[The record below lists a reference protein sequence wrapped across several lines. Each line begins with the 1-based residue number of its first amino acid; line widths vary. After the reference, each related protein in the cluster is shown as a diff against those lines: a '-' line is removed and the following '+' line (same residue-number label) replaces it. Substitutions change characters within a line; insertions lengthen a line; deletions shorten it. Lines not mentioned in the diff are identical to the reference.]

1 MNYAKIIFLVLV
13 AISLYGFGYKN
24 GKQST
29 ELTHA
34 LDKVQ
39 AVTATL
45 ERERQ
50 RQDQLTIANRDL
62 SADVERLNRVLK
74 SQAVRPADFESCVR
88 ERDRLRDLV
97 KEGAELVVECRR
109 GLSFCSGL

>member
-1 MNYAKIIFLVLV
+1 MQYAKFMFLALV
-13 AISLYGFGYKN
+13 AISLYGFGYRN
-24 GKQST
+24 GERST

-34 LDKVQ
+34 LDKVS

-50 RQDQLTIANRDL
+50 RQDKLTASNRDL
-62 SADVERLNRVLK
+62 SADVERLNRLLK

-88 ERDRLRDLV
+88 ERDRLRELV
-97 KEGAELVVECRR
+97 KEGAELVIECRR
-109 GLSFCSGL
+109 GLNYCSGL